1 MKYAYKTKSLG
12 QKIGEKM
19 NKTQKRNEMNVFRGI
34 SVFQVGSFPVASKK
48 VKNG

>member
-1 MKYAYKTKSLG
+1 MRTKQSLSG
-12 QKIGEKM
+12 KKLEKKM

-34 SVFQVGSFPVASKK
+34 SVFQVGSFPVASKS